1 MKRAGLIVLI
11 LTSFIFVS
19 FSPAM
24 ADTDYAD
31 TNLPKLTDIKIT
43 SKIISS
49 KEIEFTLSI
58 TVSTIR
64 NPLKSFYTRL
74 WEPKRDPLKPPC
86 GQDSSFITLG
96 GEVSGQS
103 TGLQSYSFSK
113 IYRTTNGNSSCAG
126 VYTIAPAGDNTW
138 LRLIDSA
145 DHTLEYWA
153 EIRSSNNTWVEQKS
167 NIWDAAGLI
176 KPNCPR
182 ATHPD
187 PKVYTVCDLN
197 FDFPSKVLSTNVV
210 ITQESLAAADKAA
223 AELKAKQEAELKA
236 AAELKAKQE
245 AELKAAADKAQAAE
259 AADKARAAAQDA
271 ADKAAAE
278 EVAAKAAAVKAAAN
292 KRTTI
297 TCIKGKLIKK
307 ITAVKPKCPAEYTKR
322 K

>member
-1 MKRAGLIVLI
+1 MRRAGLIVLI

-19 FSPAM
+19 FIPAV

-31 TNLPKLTDIKIT
+31 TNLPKLADIKIT
-43 SKIISS
+43 SKVISS

-126 VYTIAPAGDNTW
+126 VYTIAPTGDNTW

-153 EIRSSNNTWVEQKS
+153 EIRSSDNTWVEQKS

-182 ATHPD
+182 APNPD

-197 FDFPSKVLSTNVV
+197 FDFPSKVLSTNVT
-210 ITQESLAAADKAA
+210 ITQESLIEADKAA
-223 AELKAKQEAELKA
+223 AELKATADKA
-236 AAELKAKQE
+236 A
-245 AELKAAADKAQAAE
+245 AELKAAADKAAAAE
-259 AADKARAAAQDA
+259 ATDKARAAAQDA
-271 ADKAAAE
+271 ADK
-278 EVAAKAAAVKAAAN
+278 VAADKVAADLRAKREAEAKSAAT
-292 KRTTI
+292 KKTTI
-297 TCIKGKLIKK
+297 NCVKGKMTKK
-307 ITAVKPKCPAEYTKR
+307 VTAVKPKCPTGYKV
-322 K
+322 KK